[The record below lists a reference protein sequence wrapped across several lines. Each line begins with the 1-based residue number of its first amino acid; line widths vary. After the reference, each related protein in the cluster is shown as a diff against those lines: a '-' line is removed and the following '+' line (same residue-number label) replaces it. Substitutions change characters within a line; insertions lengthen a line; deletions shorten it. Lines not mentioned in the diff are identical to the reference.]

1 MPQTLNNDDIR
12 CGMLHDYETRIW
24 VNCNWV
30 LDFIENM
37 CSACEKCDTCNYK
50 GWKQEVGIFQYLP
63 SSRQEAFWKDFNYQ
77 LPLSFRFELPTKE
90 SFEGVDDWVIKD
102 ESLEA
107 VAEVWTDLLTDVREE
122 YDDDWTAA
130 KEEYEKSIAK
140 IE

>member
-12 CGMLHDYETRIW
+12 NGMLHDYETRIW

-50 GWKQEVGIFQYLP
+50 EQVGIFQYLTNEK
-63 SSRQEAFWKDFNYQ
+63 QEEFWKDFNFH
-77 LPLSFRFELPTKE
+77 LINSVRFDLPTKA
-90 SFEGVDDWVIKD
+90 SVADDWVITD

-107 VAEVWTDLLTDVREE
+107 VAEVWTDLLTDVRELF
-122 YDDDWTAA
+122 DDDWAAA